1 MKLVYLIH
9 SLYNPGGMERVL
21 LNKVRWL
28 AGTGRYEILVVTTD
42 QHGRPPFYP
51 FPAAVRMVD
60 LDVNYTDDNG
70 LPAWQKITSYF
81 RKRRMH
87 RKRLEAL
94 LQAECADIVLSLFPS
109 ESSFLPEIQDGS
121 KKILEL
127 HYGRFFRLQYGRS
140 GLLGLADRFRTRT
153 DRRLASRFDRFV
165 VLTEED
171 RGDWGALPN
180 LLAIP
185 NAAMPLSEA
194 PSDVCSHRVIAV
206 GRLDYQ
212 KSFDRLLEVWAR
224 FMLMLRQH
232 PDMPQDWHLDIFG
245 QGPWRK
251 ELIQMTETLQIADVV
266 RIHAPVEDI
275 GAEYAKSA
283 MLVMTSHYE
292 GLPMVMLEAMA
303 SGLPAVS
310 FDFKCGPRDLIEQ
323 GVNGL
328 LVPDGDLDGLAEAI
342 LRMASDLP
350 FRQSCGKA
358 ALLTA
363 ARYNEQYIM
372 QQWEDCFRSILS

>member
-28 AGTGRYEILVVTTD
+28 VRTGRYEIAVVTTD

-51 FPAAVRMVD
+51 FPDAVRMVD
-60 LDVNYTDDNG
+60 LGINYTEDND
-70 LPAWQKITSYF
+70 LPAWRKITSYF
-81 RKRRMH
+81 RKRRLH
-87 RKRLEAL
+87 RKRLEAF
-94 LQAECADIVLSLFPS
+94 LQAERADIVLSLFPS
-109 ESSFLPEIQDGS
+109 ESSFLPDIQDGS

-127 HYGRFFRLQYGRS
+127 HYGRFFRLQYGRN
-140 GLLGLADRFRTRT
+140 GLLGLADRFRTHT
-153 DRRLASRFDRFV
+153 DRRLAARFDRFV

-171 RGDWGALPN
+171 RCDWGGLPN

-185 NAAMPLSEA
+185 NAAMPLSEM
-194 PSDVCSHRVIAV
+194 PSDVTSHRVIAV

-212 KSFDRLLEVWAR
+212 KSFDRLLQVWAR
-224 FMLMLRQH
+224 FVQMLRQH

-245 QGPWRK
+245 QGPWRD
-251 ELIQMTETLQIADVV
+251 ELIRQAGAPDIAGSV
-266 RIHAPVEDI
+266 RINAPVADI

-310 FDFKCGPRDLIEQ
+310 FDFKCGPKDLIEQ

-328 LVPDGDLDGLAEAI
+328 LVTDGDLDALAEAI
-342 LRMASDLP
+342 WRMASDLP
-350 FRQSCGKA
+350 FRQSCGRA
-358 ALLTA
+358 ALQTA
-363 ARYNEQYIM
+363 ARYDEEHIM